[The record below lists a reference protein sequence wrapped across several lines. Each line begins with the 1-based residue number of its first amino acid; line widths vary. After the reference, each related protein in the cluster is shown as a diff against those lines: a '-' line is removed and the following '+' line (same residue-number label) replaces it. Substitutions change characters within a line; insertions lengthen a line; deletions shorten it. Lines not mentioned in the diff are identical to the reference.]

1 MSATDTKPACCQ
13 ACGAQVGQLRR
24 GRCTVCYL
32 RWAETRPVGA
42 GAACVVCGNRRRD
55 DLQLIEYRRRW
66 MPMCHSCGQRLHRM
80 DDVPQSLLEL
90 RARLARERRA
100 SERREGEADRRVFQI
115 DRRLG
120 DRRRLLGATADGFVD
135 ATDLVIESAA
145 DELEGEYTQIITLA
159 PVA

>member
-1 MSATDTKPACCQ
+1 MSATESKGECCQ
-13 ACGAQVGQLRR
+13 ACGAEVPHLRR

-32 RWAETRPVGA
+32 RWAESRPVGA

-66 MPMCHSCGQRLHRM
+66 MPMCHTCGQRLHRM

-100 SERREGEADRRVFQI
+100 VPRRAGAADGRVFQI
-115 DRRLG
+115 DRRIG
-120 DRRRLLGATADGFVD
+120 DRRRFGGPGSEEFID
-135 ATDLVIESAA
+135 AAPLVIETAA
-145 DELEGEYTQIITLA
+145 DEFEGEYTQIVSPA
-159 PVA
+159 PPS